1 MKINRKLAIMALC
14 SVSPACASL
23 MVDKNTHDYPRPTK
37 DAFISSC
44 VKNSGGKQD
53 WCACMLVKVQEHYT
67 YGEMTDIETKI
78 KSGQPPAEFTE
89 FMTKMT
95 PVCAGT
101 GPDAMPSESKQR

>member
-14 SVSPACASL
+14 SVSAACASL
-23 MVDKNTHDYPRPTK
+23 MVDKNTHDYPQPTK

-53 WCACMLVKVQEHYT
+53 WCSCMLGKVQEHYT

-78 KSGQPPAEFTE
+78 KSGQPPTEFTE
-89 FMTKMT
+89 FMAKMT
-95 PVCAGT
+95 PACAGSA
-101 GPDAMPSESKQR
+101 PDTMHSESKQR